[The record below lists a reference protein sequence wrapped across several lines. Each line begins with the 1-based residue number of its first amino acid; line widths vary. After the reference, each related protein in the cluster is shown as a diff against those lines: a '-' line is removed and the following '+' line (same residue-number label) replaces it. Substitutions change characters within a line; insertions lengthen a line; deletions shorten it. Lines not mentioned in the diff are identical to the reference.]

1 MDAFTLTAIP
11 IEQFVNDNFLGHG
24 TGFVWSRGEQFYLVT
39 SWHVLSMCDFFTRAH
54 LRKDGGRPNKLRALF
69 NIRTGS
75 FDRQWWEIKIR
86 DDDDRPLWLVFAG
99 FFLAVAVFLR
109 VVALVTR
116 DFLRFALVL
125 PLAFFLVG
133 I

>member
-1 MDAFTLTAIP
+1 MSAGLTPFSPA
-11 IEQFVNDNFLGHG
+11 
-24 TGFVWSRGEQFYLVT
+24 
-39 SWHVLSMCDFFTRAH
+39 
-54 LRKDGGRPNKLRALF
+54 
-69 NIRTGS
+69 
-75 FDRQWWEIKIR
+75 
-86 DDDDRPLWLVFAG
+86 

-125 PLAFFLVG
+125 SLAFFLVG

>member
-1 MDAFTLTAIP
+1 VAAAGFAGGLAGLGLTAASA
-11 IEQFVNDNFLGHG
+11 VGVAFLGNE
-24 TGFVWSRGEQFYLVT
+24 R
-39 SWHVLSMCDFFTRAH
+39 
-54 LRKDGGRPNKLRALF
+54 
-69 NIRTGS
+69 RTNT
-75 FDRQWWEIKIR
+75 F
-86 DDDDRPLWLVFAG
+86 FAG

-125 PLAFFLVG
+125 SLAFFLVG